1 MSSSTTSPNSQ
12 KKNVVS
18 QSLPKPKHGVIE
30 TSTGFFRLEEEDN
43 GDNEEE
49 DMVTEDLERPKNP
62 KQRRMAER
70 RRDPILAKHEIR
82 KANVNL
88 NSFKQKYLTLK
99 KKVSALQLEV
109 GGEEDFPLI
118 VKNNLQT
125 PSRNQQSLTAGKYMI
140 YGKGSLSD
148 QFHTTGIKFASEKM
162 VKMENNYD
170 YTLDNSV
177 NPTNDEGK
185 GRDEHCRKK
194 RKQNTLVHAQAC
206 KIRKQS
212 NNQIPKKVS
221 TPGTFLGNLSVH
233 SSSSSEAD
241 NDNESDTGEGHDL
254 KKSD

>member
-1 MSSSTTSPNSQ
+1 
-12 KKNVVS
+12 
-18 QSLPKPKHGVIE
+18 
-30 TSTGFFRLEEEDN
+30 
-43 GDNEEE
+43 
-49 DMVTEDLERPKNP
+49 
-62 KQRRMAER
+62 
-70 RRDPILAKHEIR
+70 
-82 KANVNL
+82 
-88 NSFKQKYLTLK
+88 
-99 KKVSALQLEV
+99 
-109 GGEEDFPLI
+109 
-118 VKNNLQT
+118 
-125 PSRNQQSLTAGKYMI
+125 MI